1 MQAVE
6 FKVALIGNTN
16 TGKTAFLE
24 KLLYGEE
31 RRLGTNMTKTLG
43 VDVKPFEYRLGEH
56 KYRINFW
63 DCGGDERFSG
73 GNGYITGSDLVL
85 IFGSNNV
92 EEDDKYLSYA
102 ANKGGWNVVR
112 TVYNNDNYLNRL
124 SEEERNLNAMNIL
137 RVIRNALH

>member
-6 FKVALIGNTN
+6 FKVTLIGNTN

-43 VDVKPFEYRLGEH
+43 VDVKLFEYRLGEN

-73 GNGYITGSDLVL
+73 LGNGYITGSDLVL

-92 EEDDKYLSYA
+92 EEDNKYLSY
-102 ANKGGWNVVR
+102 VPEDRYLVR

-124 SEEERNLNAMNIL
+124 SEEERNLNTMNIL